1 MSPPPITSIVFGFT
15 FTWAE
20 VWPSPAEP
28 AIPTSSTMR
37 RKAAMNK
44 ARTVPKAEA
53 RTDLRNS
60 FMETG
65 GVLLK

>member
-1 MSPPPITSIVFGFT
+1 
-15 FTWAE
+15 
-20 VWPSPAEP
+20 
-28 AIPTSSTMR
+28 
-37 RKAAMNK
+37 MNK